1 MMPTVEVKLA
11 GVAVATAFGLFF
23 ASRPQV
29 RHANWATASVATAK
43 EEKVSL
49 PRGGSCCESP
59 SPV

>member
-29 RHANWATASVATAK
+29 RHAN
-43 EEKVSL
+43 
-49 PRGGSCCESP
+49 
-59 SPV
+59 